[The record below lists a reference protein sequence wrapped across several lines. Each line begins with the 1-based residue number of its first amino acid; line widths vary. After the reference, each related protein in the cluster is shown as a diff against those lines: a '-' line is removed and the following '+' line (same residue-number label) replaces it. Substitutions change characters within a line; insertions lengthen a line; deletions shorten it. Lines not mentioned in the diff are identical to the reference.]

1 MKPLNVLVTGVGGP
15 VGQGIIRAAQ
25 QSRIPCRV
33 IATDRD
39 PLSVGFHW
47 ADSRYLLPNAD
58 HPDYLPQLAAI
69 CQIEGVHA
77 LFPGSE
83 SELLALAQHRDAFQ
97 AETRT
102 RLVVSSPEVLAIA
115 TDKWRTVQFLARHGL
130 PHPDSALANDPAALA
145 ALQARQG
152 FPLLV
157 KPRHGSGSRG
167 VHVVHSPEELT
178 AALKGVAN
186 PVVQEYLRPADQ
198 EYTVAV
204 FVDGQGQP
212 QGAIVMRRT
221 MVAGLTYRA
230 WVEENPVVAE
240 ACQAIAAALKPLGP
254 CNVQLRVT
262 ERGPVPFEINA
273 RLSSTVAMRAHF
285 GYNEVEMALR
295 SLVLGQPIQ
304 AATPKA
310 GIALRYWTETY
321 IDQQPEIFPV
331 VEGQAG
337 QATVRPAPFVKPM

>member
-15 VGQGIIRAAQ
+15 VGQGIIKAAQ
-25 QSRIPCRV
+25 RSRIPCRV

-47 ADSRYLLPNAD
+47 ADSRYLLPSAD
-58 HPDYLPQLAAI
+58 HPDYLPQLATI

-83 SELLALAQHRDAFQ
+83 SELLTLARHRDAFQ
-97 AETRT
+97 AETGT
-102 RLVVSSPEVLAIA
+102 RLVVSSSEVLAIA

-130 PHPDSALANDPAALA
+130 PHPDSALADDPEGLA
-145 ALQARQG
+145 QLLARQG

-157 KPRHGSGSRG
+157 KPRRGSGSRG
-167 VHVVHSPEELT
+167 VHVVHSPAELT
-178 AALKGVAN
+178 AALEAVEA
-186 PVVQEYLRPADQ
+186 PVVQEYLRPPEQ

-230 WVEENPVVAE
+230 WVEENPVVSE
-240 ACQAIAAALKPLGP
+240 ACQAIARALGPLGP

-285 GYNEVEMALR
+285 GYNEVEMALG
-295 SLVLGQPIQ
+295 SLVLGRPIQ
-304 AATPKA
+304 APTPRA

-331 VEGQAG
+331 MDGQAA
-337 QATVRPAPFVKPM
+337 QTAVTPTRSAKPV